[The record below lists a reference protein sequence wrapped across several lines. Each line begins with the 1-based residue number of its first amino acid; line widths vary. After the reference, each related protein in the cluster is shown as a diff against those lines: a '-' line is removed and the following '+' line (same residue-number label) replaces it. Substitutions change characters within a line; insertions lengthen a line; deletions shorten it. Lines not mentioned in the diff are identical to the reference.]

1 MINIFLY
8 WDKIVGG
15 GILENLARVIGFD
28 QQFLIQVVFQFL
40 NSLIC
45 FAILYYLLYKPV
57 LKFMSA
63 RREKIENKIKDA
75 ERISS
80 EADNLK
86 KEYEILLKKNH
97 AEASKI
103 IEMAKEQAKIIIA
116 QANDEANKIKK
127 QAGVEIEN
135 EKTQAQANMKKEIIN
150 VSWVVINSF
159 LLDDNIS
166 QDLHNELNQKYL
178 EAMKNIDLDNKIKKA
193 D

>member
-1 MINIFLY
+1 M
-8 WDKIVGG
+8 
-15 GILENLARVIGFD
+15 ENLARVIGFD

-57 LKFMSA
+57 LKFMAA

-80 EADNLK
+80 EADDLK
-86 KEYEILLKKNH
+86 KEYEMLLKKNH

-116 QANDEANKIKK
+116 RATDEANKIKK
-127 QAGVEIEN
+127 QAGIEIEN
-135 EKTQAQANMKKEIIN
+135 EKNQAQANIKKEIIN
-150 VSWVVINSF
+150 VSWVVINNF
-159 LLDDNIS
+159 LMSNIS
-166 QDLHNELNQKYL
+166 RGLHDELNQKYL
-178 EAMKNIDLDNKIKKA
+178 EAIKNFDLDNKIKKA

>member
-1 MINIFLY
+1 M
-8 WDKIVGG
+8 
-15 GILENLARVIGFD
+15 ESLARVIGFD

-45 FAILYYLLYKPV
+45 FVILYYLLYKPV
-57 LKFMSA
+57 LKFMVA

-75 ERISS
+75 ERVSN
-80 EADNLK
+80 EADDLK
-86 KEYEILLKKNH
+86 KEYEMLLKKNH

-103 IEMAKEQAKIIIA
+103 IEMAKERAKIIIA

>member
-1 MINIFLY
+1 M
-8 WDKIVGG
+8 
-15 GILENLARVIGFD
+15 
-28 QQFLIQVVFQFL
+28 
-40 NSLIC
+40 
-45 FAILYYLLYKPV
+45 
-57 LKFMSA
+57 
-63 RREKIENKIKDA
+63 
-75 ERISS
+75 
-80 EADNLK
+80 
-86 KEYEILLKKNH
+86 LLKKNH

-135 EKTQAQANMKKEIIN
+135 EKNQAQANMKKEIIN
-150 VSWVVINSF
+150 VSWVVINNF

-178 EAMKNIDLDNKIKKA
+178 AAMKNIDLDNKIKKA